1 MFLGTKKLL
10 KQLLEVLWLVEDPKI
25 IMGWDRIVFNLYIHQ
40 ENIPNI
46 LMSIFQE
53 RSYLEL
59 MIFQLRC
66 SEKILVKENF
76 VRRCTINT
84 KLSLM
89 EEPHHGLD
97 LLFFV
102 WWCCPTCNL
111 IALRTSLCQKLD
123 SLRPLR
129 AREKRLIWF
138 NRTNRLAQ
146 RKWRKSKGNCSKWQ
160 SSFQKVVH
168 HPKHGK
174 RHR

>member
-1 MFLGTKKLL
+1 MLYLCILIFIYLLGIPKICSITSYAWINIMFLGTKKMLE
-10 KQLLEVLWLVEDPKI
+10 QLSEVACLVGDPRI

-66 SEKILVKENF
+66 SGKILAEKNF

-97 LLFFV
+97 LLFFCMV
-102 WWCCPTCNL
+102 ML
-111 IALRTSLCQKLD
+111 SHL
-123 SLRPLR
+123 
-129 AREKRLIWF
+129 
-138 NRTNRLAQ
+138 
-146 RKWRKSKGNCSKWQ
+146 
-160 SSFQKVVH
+160 
-168 HPKHGK
+168 
-174 RHR
+174 